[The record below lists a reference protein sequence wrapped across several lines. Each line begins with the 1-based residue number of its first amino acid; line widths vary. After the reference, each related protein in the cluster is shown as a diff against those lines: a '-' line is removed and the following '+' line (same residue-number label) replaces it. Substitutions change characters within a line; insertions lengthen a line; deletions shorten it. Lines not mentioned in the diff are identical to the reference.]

1 MKSIIMNGQIP
12 DPTPEEINELHS
24 AIQDYLNTIDKLKKY
39 PGLKNYHKYYK
50 TTLNKRFLYKR
61 EKELV
66 KAHQLIPPGIGT
78 VHNFNIY
85 QFFQT
90 KSNKISVPIAI
101 IDTLLVSKKE
111 NTMIYLKNNSDGI
124 IEGIFQEFIFSSSIT
139 SFLRIHWKH
148 NKKLR
153 GYLIGNINKVK
164 DFEEKKFHSKLLNNK
179 SATRHN
185 SLKEFKSEEALI
197 SNAHKI
203 IAITESF
210 FKPKNSIV
218 SQLINLLSENF
229 EQDCCVLDSVP
240 LKSLGPINSLKD
252 QIESTCFNTWNEKKK
267 LEVFLTENI

>member
-1 MKSIIMNGQIP
+1 MNGQIP

-124 IEGIFQEFIFSSSIT
+124 ITQIQGKEAFSQFIIKLTKKKIFHFPLCIYKPYEGKNCLFGKIENLIEFFSENNEIEGIFQEFIFSSSIT
-139 SFLRIHWKH
+139 SFLRIH
-148 NKKLR
+148 
-153 GYLIGNINKVK
+153 
-164 DFEEKKFHSKLLNNK
+164 
-179 SATRHN
+179 
-185 SLKEFKSEEALI
+185 
-197 SNAHKI
+197 
-203 IAITESF
+203 
-210 FKPKNSIV
+210 
-218 SQLINLLSENF
+218 
-229 EQDCCVLDSVP
+229 
-240 LKSLGPINSLKD
+240 
-252 QIESTCFNTWNEKKK
+252 
-267 LEVFLTENI
+267 